1 MPRADTHTRDR
12 AGRLSELRKEAL
24 VAFGCGDPPSTAEQ
38 HLVECWATL
47 KLGFEVLSA
56 RLVGGA
62 AVDAVELIKLNEA
75 LAAYM
80 PPRKQHQVDKIEIV
94 FVDTPEREAD
104 LRSENERL
112 HSTVDA
118 LKAELAK
125 ARGEP
130 EPVLSIPNSAITP
143 PAKQLPAPPTSG
155 PTAEGWEAALGRT
168 PRNPAQCWTAAGGY
182 YDPDNR

>member
-1 MPRADTHTRDR
+1 MPPKSDSNTRDR
-12 AGRLSELRKEAL
+12 ASRLVELRREAT
-24 VAFGCGDPPSTAEQ
+24 VAFGCSDPPTTAEQ

-56 RLVGGA
+56 RLVGGS

-75 LAAYM
+75 LSQYM
-80 PPRKQHQVDKIEIV
+80 PPRRQHQVDKIEIV

-130 EPVLSIPNSAITP
+130 EPVLSIPDSAITP
-143 PAKQLPAPPTSG
+143 PAKQLPAPK
-155 PTAEGWEAALGRT
+155 ADEAAAMGWTSVLGGSAV
-168 PRNPAQCWTAAGGY
+168 PWTAAGGY
-182 YDPDNR
+182 SRPLGE